1 MTDTTVPSALRVKQW
16 DSNYFSEWVRTN
28 QFSKY
33 MGTGS
38 SSLIQLREDLTKK
51 KGDTIVFQLINR
63 LTGTP
68 ITDNAVLN
76 GYEEDLTQRSFS
88 VTVHQYRN
96 AVVVPDYEQQASI
109 LDLLSVAKEPLMD
122 WAQSLLRSKIIAAL
136 SSKNGIPY
144 ASGDGDGTT
153 GTSQA
158 QKDAWLV
165 DNSDR
170 ALFGAA
176 VGNNAANDWSAAAAE
191 VDASNDKLTYS
202 VVSLAKRLAKTADP
216 HIRPIRSTSDG
227 QEWFVMFCNSRAF
240 RDLKASL
247 ATIHQNAEVRGRDNP
262 LFTDGDL
269 VWDGVIC
276 REIPE
281 IPTMG
286 AIGATSAVVTEN
298 YLCGAQALGLAFARR
313 WQSITKKEDDYGDK
327 PGVGVRGTWGVEK
340 LRFGKGS
347 TDTADYVDQGVVT
360 VMTSA
365 AADA

>member
-1 MTDTTVPSALRVKQW
+1 
-16 DSNYFSEWVRTN
+16 
-28 QFSKY
+28 

-38 SSLIQLREDLTKK
+38 SSLIQLREELTKK

-63 LTGTP
+63 LTGAA

-76 GYEEDLTQRSFS
+76 GYEEDLTQRSFP

-122 WAQSLLRSKIIAAL
+122 WSMSLLRDKIIAAL
-136 SSKNGIPY
+136 ASKNGVTY
-144 ASGDGDGTT
+144 ASGDGNGSTT

-165 DNSDR
+165 DNADR
-170 ALFGAA
+170 VLFGAA
-176 VGNNAANDWSAAAAE
+176 VGNNSDNDWSAC
-191 VDASNDKLTYS
+191 VGKIDASADKLTYT
-202 VVSLAKRLAKTADP
+202 VGSLAKRMAKQADP

-227 QEWFVMFCNSRAF
+227 QEWYVMFCHSRCF
-240 RDLKASL
+240 RDLKTSL
-247 ATIHQNAEVRGRDNP
+247 ATINQNAEVRGSSNP

-269 VWDGVIC
+269 TYDGVIY

-281 IPTMG
+281 IPTRG
-286 AIGATSAVVTEN
+286 AIGDSSSVIAEN

-313 WQSITKKEDDYGDK
+313 WQTITKKEDDYGDK
-327 PGVGVRGTWGVEK
+327 PGIGVRGTWGVEK
-340 LRFGKGS
+340 LRFGKGT
-347 TDTADYVDQGVVT
+347 TDTDDYVDQGVVT
-360 VMTSA
+360 VYAVAT
-365 AADA
+365 ADA

>member
-16 DSNYFSEWVRTN
+16 DSNYFSEWVRAN

-63 LTGTP
+63 LTGAA

-76 GYEEDLTQRSFS
+76 GAEEDLTQRSFP

-109 LDLLSVAKEPLMD
+109 LDLLGVAKDSLMD
-122 WAQSLLRSKIIAAL
+122 WSMALLRDKIITAL
-136 SSKNGIPY
+136 GSKNGIPY
-144 ASGDGDGTT
+144 ANAGNGTT
-153 GTSQA
+153 GTTEA

-165 DNSDR
+165 DNHDR
-170 ALFGAA
+170 CLFGAA
-176 VGNNAANDWSAAAAE
+176 VANSASDDWSTSAALVDTAA
-191 VDASNDKLTYS
+191 DTLTYG

-227 QEWFVMFCNSRAF
+227 QEWYVLFCGSRPF
-240 RDLKASL
+240 RDLKTSL
-247 ATIHQNAEVRGRDNP
+247 ATIHQNAEVRGSSNP

-269 VWDGVIC
+269 VYDGVII
-276 REIPE
+276 REVPE
-281 IPTMG
+281 IGTIG
-286 AIGATSAVVTEN
+286 AIGGSSAELGES

-313 WQSITKKEDDYGDK
+313 WQSVTKKEDDYGDK

-340 LRFGKGS
+340 LRFGKGAAD
-347 TDTADYVDQGVVT
+347 TDDSVDQGVLTVVT
-360 VMTSA
+360 TAV
-365 AADA
+365 ADA

>member
-1 MTDTTVPSALRVKQW
+1 MTDTTVPIALRVKQW
-16 DSNYFSEWVRTN
+16 DSNYFAEWVRAN

-68 ITDNAVLN
+68 ITDNSVLN
-76 GYEEDLTQRSFS
+76 GFEEDLTQRSFS

-109 LDLLSVAKEPLMD
+109 LDLLTVAKEPLMD
-122 WAQSLLRSKIIAAL
+122 WGMSLLRDKIIAAL
-136 SSKNGIPY
+136 ASKNGIPF
-144 ASGDGDGTT
+144 ANAGNGTT
-153 GTSQA
+153 GTTEA

-165 DNSDR
+165 DNHDR

-176 VGNNAANDWSAAAAE
+176 VANSVSDVWATAAGL
-191 VDASNDKLTYS
+191 VDASADKLTYT
-202 VVSLAKRLAKTADP
+202 VVSLAKRMAKTADP
-216 HIRPIRSTSDG
+216 HIRPIRDTKDG
-227 QEWFVMFCNSRAF
+227 QEWFVLFCNSRCF

-247 ATIHQNAEVRGRDNP
+247 ATIHQNAEVRGSSNP

-276 REIPE
+276 REVPE
-281 IPTMG
+281 MGTMG
-286 AIGATSAVVTEN
+286 AVGDSSSVVAEN

-360 VMTSA
+360 LLNTAV
-365 AADA
+365 ADA